1 MAYYNENTIKDIL
14 LSEIERYAYA
24 LKLNIVFDDPSQN
37 TYAELLHLRNDLAE
51 QYKERSFL
59 KDAIE
64 DYNQKG

>member
-14 LSEIERYAYA
+14 LSEIERYARV

-51 QYKERSFL
+51 QYKEQSFI

-64 DYNQKG
+64 EYNQQG